1 MTSLAA
7 FVGTTFALAML
18 PGVGQA
24 VMTRQTLTGGR
35 RPALMSTLGTGVGLL
50 LWSLAAA
57 AGLSAVVLA
66 NDAALTVLRYGGGV
80 LLVALGLRTL
90 LRRRDG
96 SACAPPPKAPVPSST
111 GSFLTGLA
119 TNLGNAKAGIFA
131 VVLLPQFIPAGADPF
146 RTTAELG
153 LVWAMVTMTWY
164 VLFTWLVDR
173 GQQLLATPHARAR
186 LALVSG
192 VTLIAVGASVAA
204 GL

>member
-1 MTSLAA
+1 
-7 FVGTTFALAML
+7 ML

-24 VMTRQTLTGGR
+24 VMTRQILTSGR

-66 NDAALTVLRYGGGV
+66 NPAALTVLRCGGGV

-90 LRRRDG
+90 LRRHEG
-96 SACAPPPKAPVPSST
+96 ASPPPSESPAPSST
-111 GSFLTGLA
+111 GSFLMGLA
-119 TNLGNAKAGIFA
+119 TNLGNPKAGIFA

-146 RTTAELG
+146 WTTAKLG

-164 VLFTWLVDR
+164 VLFTWLIDR
-173 GQQLLATPHARAR
+173 GQQLLATPRARAR
-186 LALVSG
+186 LALFSG
-192 VTLIAVGASVAA
+192 VALIAVGASVAV

>member
-7 FVGTTFALAML
+7 FVGTAFALAML

-24 VMTRQTLTGGR
+24 VMTRQILTGGR

-57 AGLSAVVLA
+57 AGLSAVVLT
-66 NDAALTVLRYGGGV
+66 NPAALTVLRYGGGV

-90 LRRRDG
+90 LRRHEG
-96 SACAPPPKAPVPSST
+96 AASAPPPESPAPSST

-119 TNLGNAKAGIFA
+119 TNLGNPKAGIFA

-146 RTTAELG
+146 WTTAKLG
-153 LVWAMVTMTWY
+153 LVWALVTMTWY
-164 VLFTWLVDR
+164 LLFTWLIDR
-173 GQQLLATPHARAR
+173 GQQLLATPRARAR

-192 VTLIAVGASVAA
+192 VALIAVGASVAA